1 MAVSD
6 QEEDNEV
13 AEILQHQL
21 YYNGDV
27 LDSSLEVVSKY
38 KDQSVAS
45 VPPLPVPPYQL
56 SRRLTTRYLDS
67 VINFAYVLLRMLER
81 YSKTKSFMY
90 VRKRKAARKKRKEQ
104 AENPD
109 GTLPVPDEDVEHE
122 EDLQAEKDM
131 PSYAEH
137 AFTFTAF
144 ERVSLVST
152 V

>member
-45 VPPLPVPPYQL
+45 VPSPYSPLK
-56 SRRLTTRYLDS
+56 LTTRYLDS

-90 VRKRKAARKKRKEQ
+90 VRKRKAARRKRKEQ

>member
-1 MAVSD
+1 M
-6 QEEDNEV
+6 
-13 AEILQHQL
+13 I
-21 YYNGDV
+21 
-27 LDSSLEVVSKY
+27 
-38 KDQSVAS
+38 
-45 VPPLPVPPYQL
+45 
-56 SRRLTTRYLDS
+56 RYLDS

-109 GTLPVPDEDVEHE
+109 DTLPVPDEDVEHE

-144 ERVSLVST
+144 ERVSRI
-152 V
+152 

>member
-1 MAVSD
+1 MD
-6 QEEDNEV
+6 ID
-13 AEILQHQL
+13 LM
-21 YYNGDV
+21 Y
-27 LDSSLEVVSKY
+27 
-38 KDQSVAS
+38 
-45 VPPLPVPPYQL
+45 
-56 SRRLTTRYLDS
+56 RYLDS

-90 VRKRKAARKKRKEQ
+90 VRKRKAARKKRKEI

-122 EDLQAEKDM
+122 EDLQAQKDM

-144 ERVSLVST
+144 ERVSTFFPLACRGLRMWWGNRRS
-152 V
+152 

>member
-1 MAVSD
+1 
-6 QEEDNEV
+6 
-13 AEILQHQL
+13 
-21 YYNGDV
+21 
-27 LDSSLEVVSKY
+27 
-38 KDQSVAS
+38 
-45 VPPLPVPPYQL
+45 
-56 SRRLTTRYLDS
+56 
-67 VINFAYVLLRMLER
+67 
-81 YSKTKSFMY
+81 MY

-144 ERVSLVST
+144 ERVSPLSLYRVLRIQS
-152 V
+152 

>member
-1 MAVSD
+1 
-6 QEEDNEV
+6 
-13 AEILQHQL
+13 
-21 YYNGDV
+21 
-27 LDSSLEVVSKY
+27 
-38 KDQSVAS
+38 
-45 VPPLPVPPYQL
+45 
-56 SRRLTTRYLDS
+56 
-67 VINFAYVLLRMLER
+67 MLER

-144 ERVSLVST
+144 ERVSLFSLYRVRGIQS
-152 V
+152 